1 MWLLLKILRRNIL
14 VKLLFVK
21 LDLFRYICSNK
32 ESNIDFYKRRT
43 IFFDTLST
51 KIVVVK
57 FWFGLM
63 VTVRWKQT
71 VLPKKLLCYNMN
83 VSWLVAHF
91 SIQCNIILRKK
102 YFMKEL
108 HESEY
113 LSKHFQVQLFG
124 PPFHPHLF
132 LYRNQYIWKMINT
145 LTLFT

>member
-1 MWLLLKILRRNIL
+1 MIWIDGNCAMKANG
-14 VKLLFVK
+14 FT
-21 LDLFRYICSNK
+21 K
-32 ESNIDFYKRRT
+32 EI
-43 IFFDTLST
+43 
-51 KIVVVK
+51 
-57 FWFGLM
+57 
-63 VTVRWKQT
+63 T
-71 VLPKKLLCYNMN
+71 VLQYERF
-83 VSWLVAHF
+83 VAGCTF